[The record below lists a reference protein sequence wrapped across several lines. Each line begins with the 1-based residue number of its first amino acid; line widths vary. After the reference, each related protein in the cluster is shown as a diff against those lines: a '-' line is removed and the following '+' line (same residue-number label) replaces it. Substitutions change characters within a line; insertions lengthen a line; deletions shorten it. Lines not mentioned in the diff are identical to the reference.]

1 MDEKIPVSPG
11 DEVDVVLHRVT
22 QEGKGVGRISAAG
35 SLGQADRGGFT
46 LFVRG
51 GLPGERVRARV
62 TRVARGYAEADMV
75 AVVEES
81 ADRVR
86 PLCPVFGAC
95 GGCQFQHGAYGWQ
108 LSVKRVRVGETLE
121 RIGRFRTVFEE
132 GEDPGVGE
140 TARGSDG
147 GPGGAGKPEVVAG
160 EGHVPASPG
169 LDRPVGPVIIHPTV
183 GMESPWRYRNNI
195 HMAVKDRGGRLVA
208 GYYSSGGRR
217 WVAAED
223 CPIADERL
231 VALIQAG
238 LRAAERCGWQAAE
251 ETAGSRSQAEL
262 ATGRGRLYHVAA
274 RVAPGTGQTMLIAVV
289 DRERMNRMGEFAAWV
304 RDAVPEVTSVILN
317 VRRGRGDGPV
327 YGRRSIALYGPS
339 RIVDRMG
346 GLWFEISPT
355 SFYQVNSLQAER
367 MYELAMEAAGLDGS
381 QRVVD
386 AYCGVGT
393 LSLFLSRGAS
403 QVTGIE
409 VATEAVADARRN
421 ARMNRIEN
429 ARFQVGAVEELL
441 PSLVADRR
449 PDVVT
454 LDPPRRG
461 CGRAALEALVHAKVP
476 RVVYVSCD
484 PATLARDLRVLADGG
499 YQVREVWPVDMFPQ
513 TGHVESVA
521 LLVRGD
527 VF

>member
-1 MDEKIPVSPG
+1 MDRIIPVSPG
-11 DEVDVVLHRVT
+11 DEVDVVLHGVT

-35 SLGQADRGGFT
+35 SSGRADRGGFT

-62 TRVARGYAEADMV
+62 TRVARGYADAEVV
-75 AVVEES
+75 AVMEAS
-81 ADRVR
+81 DARVR
-86 PLCPVFGAC
+86 PPCPVFGAC
-95 GGCQFQHGAYGWQ
+95 GGCQFQHGDYGWQ
-108 LSVKRVRVGETLE
+108 LDVKRERVREALE
-121 RIGRFRTVFEE
+121 RIGRFRTVYE
-132 GEDPGVGE
+132 GSGDPGVG
-140 TARGSDG
+140 GSAKG
-147 GPGGAGKPEVVAG
+147 SGEVMGSTGKSEEAVG
-160 EGHVPASPG
+160 EGRLLVPAGAHSPV
-169 LDRPVGPVIIHPTV
+169 DTVVIHSTL

-195 HMAVKDRGGRLVA
+195 HMAVKNRGGRLAA

-217 WVAAED
+217 WVATED
-223 CPIADERL
+223 CPIADKRL
-231 VALIQAG
+231 VALIRAG
-238 LRAAERCGWQAAE
+238 LRAAEVCGWQAAE
-251 ETAGSRSQAEL
+251 KATHGPAGARSHGES
-262 ATGRGRLYHVAA
+262 TGGVGRLYHLAA

-289 DRERMNRMGEFAAWV
+289 DREQMPHLGEFSDRV

-317 VRRGRGDGPV
+317 VRRRGEGPI

-355 SFYQVNSLQAER
+355 SFYQVNSQQAER
-367 MYELAMEAAGLDGS
+367 MYRLAVEAAGLDGS

-393 LSLFLSRGAS
+393 LSLFLSRSAAW
-403 QVTGIE
+403 VTGIE
-409 VATEAVADARRN
+409 VAREAVADARRN
-421 ARMNRIEN
+421 ARMNRIGN
-429 ARFQVGAVEELL
+429 ARFQVGAVEEIL
-441 PSLVADRR
+441 PRLVADRQ

-461 CGRAALEALVHAKVP
+461 CRREVLEALICSQVP

-484 PATLARDLRVLADGG
+484 PATLARDLRILAGGG
-499 YQVREVWPVDMFPQ
+499 YQVRGVWPVDMFPQ

-521 LLVRGD
+521 LLGLQ
-527 VF
+527 